1 MGSMKNTEKSEL
13 IAESTLR
20 DCHISKHV
28 LQASTAS
35 SHGLASVSL
44 NFQSSN
50 AYGGVVSDPIEGAPG
65 NLDPLDFRKDFL
77 DQCISCNLVIIF
89 FCHLPNSIMYTKTA
103 FQFQLVLL
111 FPQIFT

>member
-1 MGSMKNTEKSEL
+1 MKNTEKSEL

-50 AYGGVVSDPIEGAPG
+50 AYGGVVSDPIEGAPS
-65 NLDPLDFRKDFL
+65 NESSVNDVAI
-77 DQCISCNLVIIF
+77 QCIFTRLLVVIGI
-89 FCHLPNSIMYTKTA
+89 
-103 FQFQLVLL
+103 LL
-111 FPQIFT
+111 ANC